1 VDCSRFALN
10 YGKGPPDMSFL
21 CYRGECVGER
31 DLHGSVEI
39 CSDP

>member
-1 VDCSRFALN
+1 VDYPRFTLN

-21 CYRGECVGER
+21 CYREECVGEW

-39 CSDP
+39 YGDP